1 MDFPSFLLSIR
12 WKSILEAGSPGLC
25 YSKRACF
32 RYQGQR
38 QVPRALAWD
47 PGGQNDPKINY
58 TMQWREVSLRS
69 PQEGGTDML

>member
-1 MDFPSFLLSIR
+1 MNFPSLLLSVR
-12 WKSILEAGSPGLC
+12 WKSILETGSPGVFTV
-25 YSKRACF
+25 SGVCF

-47 PGGQNDPKINY
+47 PGGQNDPKIKY

-69 PQEGGTDML
+69 PQEGGTGLL